1 MQIKRFEARTM
12 TEALKLVKDELGP
25 EAVILSACSRR
36 SASGVL
42 GCFKKTGVEVTAA
55 GGGPLPPLKQVTY
68 AKDCRGG
75 EGEDLRYPPATR
87 RLPRPNRFPGS
98 APSRARMPVKRSE
111 VKDGNCATDR
121 TAEHWLYRRLVSRGV
136 EEKYARQITTDF
148 LRHANGLADD
158 PAVHRS
164 RIAGIIAQMGA
175 SVKPLAIERGQQR
188 RVALVGPSGVGKTT
202 AAAKLAALHA
212 IDPDLEIALLSLDN
226 YRVAA
231 SDQLRVYADI
241 IGVPAAVVADQAELD
256 EALEK
261 FCRHDLVL
269 IDTPGINPR
278 DAASIRMLS
287 GMLDKIEGLEVHL
300 LLSAAARMC
309 DCVDLFEQLTGLPVE
324 RLMFS
329 KIDETNACGSLLNI
343 ALQLRLPVACL
354 FDGATGPDGLKDAD
368 LETLAALVIDANG
381 GGPEAATAPSAAA
394 VPAYDRVFPP
404 QNVEAH
410 AYVAN
415 RNSNVFHT
423 ADCKWATT
431 IKDENMIGFKN
442 MTEARDHQYKPCRTC
457 CREALVERRTES
469 AFAGRSRSVGWR

>member
-25 EAVILSACSRR
+25 EAVILSACNRR
-36 SASGVL
+36 SASGML
-42 GCFKKTGVEVTAA
+42 GCFKKPGVEVTAA
-55 GGGPLPPLKQVTY
+55 GGGPLPPLHPLTY

-75 EGEDLRYPPATR
+75 ELEDLGYPAAAR

-98 APSRARMPVKRSE
+98 ALSQSRMPVKRSE
-111 VKDGNCATDR
+111 AEGGNRAVDR

-136 EEKYARQITTDF
+136 EEKYARQMTTDF

-164 RIAGIIAQMGA
+164 RIAGIITQMGA
-175 SVKPLAIERGQQR
+175 RVKPLAIESGQQR

-212 IDPDLEIALLSLDN
+212 LDPDLEVALLSLDN

-241 IGVPAAVVADQAELD
+241 IGVPAAVVADQAQLD

-278 DAASIRMLS
+278 DAAPIRKLT
-287 GMLDKIEGLEVHL
+287 GMLEKIEGLEVHL

-309 DCVDLFEQLTGLPVE
+309 DCVDLFDQLTGLPVE

-329 KIDETNACGSLLNI
+329 KIDETNFCGSLLNI
-343 ALQLRLPVACL
+343 ALRLRLPVACL

-368 LETLAALVIDANG
+368 LETLAALVTDTNCAG
-381 GGPEAATAPSAAA
+381 SGAAA
-394 VPAYDRVFPP
+394 APPAAAAPGDREHPP
-404 QNVEAH
+404 QSAEAF

-431 IKDENMIGFKN
+431 IKNENMIGFKN

-457 CREALVERRTES
+457 CREALVDRRAES
-469 AFAGRSRSVGWR
+469 ALAGRSQLVGWR